1 MNITFTQDYQGYE
14 TGNEFYRTGAKAT
27 MPHGERLVALGV
39 AFAGWGSAPTPQ
51 ADPETVAPVRKSDDL
66 TVIRGIGANTAADL
80 ASFGILT
87 FADLAEADTDAVAAQ
102 LNGSSVR
109 QVSGWQKQAQE
120 LL

>member
-1 MNITFTQDYQGYE
+1 MARFLTTDSPGSFKAYGAPPENKMIT
-14 TGNEFYRTGAKAT
+14 
-27 MPHGERLVALGV
+27 
-39 AFAGWGSAPTPQ
+39 S
-51 ADPETVAPVRKSDDL
+51 APVRKSDDL

-109 QVSGWQKQAQE
+109 QVAGWQKQAQE
-120 LL
+120 LI